1 MSGYRLPAPH
11 GAWIDRN
18 KPLRLQFNG
27 RDVHGFAGDTVASA
41 MLAQGIKQVGRSFK
55 LHRPRGIFSCG
66 VEEPTGLL
74 DIGLGGART
83 PNTRATD
90 IAASEDLQTF
100 TGNAWPSLDFDLA
113 ALTQRFA
120 ALLPAGFYYK
130 TFMWPHWH
138 WFEPT
143 IRRMAGLGV
152 AADAHVVTLT
162 LVTGVNPDAVGT
174 GFQVSLHLV
183 VVVQVEEPELKR
195 GSISEGFEHLTT

>member
-27 RDVHGFAGDTVASA
+27 REVHGFAGDTVASA

-120 ALLPAGFYYK
+120 ALQQC
-130 TFMWPHWH
+130 
-138 WFEPT
+138 
-143 IRRMAGLGV
+143 MAGNG
-152 AADAHVVTLT
+152 AGHPFTHVPGL
-162 LVTGVNPDAVGT
+162 
-174 GFQVSLHLV
+174 
-183 VVVQVEEPELKR
+183 R
-195 GSISEGFEHLTT
+195 